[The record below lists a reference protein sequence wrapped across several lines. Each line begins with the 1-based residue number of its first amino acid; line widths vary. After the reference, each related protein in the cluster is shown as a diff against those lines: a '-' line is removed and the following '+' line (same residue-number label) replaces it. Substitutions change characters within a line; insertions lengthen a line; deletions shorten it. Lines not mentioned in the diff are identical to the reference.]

1 MAKLFRKEVAHPMS
15 NGTKNSLGSSREG
28 EKRARR
34 VHTYDC
40 TLRDGEQ
47 CEGITLSLED
57 KLLIV
62 RRLDAFGV
70 DYIEGGFPAS
80 NPKDIAF
87 FEAVRTMPL
96 THARIAAF
104 GSTCKK
110 GVPAAEDQ
118 GLADL
123 LASGAPVV
131 TIVGKTWDAQVTRAL
146 QTTLDENL
154 RMIADSVAH
163 LKAAGRRVVFDAE
176 HFFDGYKANPDYAL
190 ACARAASEA
199 GADSI
204 DLCETNGGALPFEV
218 EQIVA
223 EVARALPDQ
232 ALGIHCHNDS
242 GCAVANT
249 LAAARA
255 GASSV
260 QGTVNGIGE
269 RVGNTDLLTVIANL
283 ELKMGATCVGENNL
297 RNLTSLSQ
305 YVAELCNVS
314 VPAHHPY
321 SGTSAFA
328 HKGGLHASAIA
339 RFPEAYEHARPEA
352 VGNSARMVVSEL
364 AGKASLVQKAAMLD
378 IDLVDANVDVQAIL
392 DNIKEREACG
402 YSYEVADGSL
412 ALLLLRHLGKY
423 QPAFTLESFRVI
435 IDDREDTGALA
446 KDALS
451 EATVKIHVGERRF
464 VATGE
469 GVGPVGA
476 LDAALRLAISECYPE
491 VSALELV
498 DYKVRLLDES
508 QGTNAI
514 TRVTITTADGRGSYG
529 TVGVSENVIEASW
542 NALVES
548 VEYGLL
554 RIR

>member
-1 MAKLFRKEVAHPMS
+1 MGRIY
-15 NGTKNSLGSSREG
+15 
-28 EKRARR
+28 
-34 VHTYDC
+34 TYDS

-57 KLLIV
+57 KLRIV
-62 RRLDAFGV
+62 ERLDAFGV

-87 FEAVRTMPL
+87 FRQVRDLPL
-96 THARIAAF
+96 AHAQVAAF
-104 GSTCKK
+104 GSTCRK
-110 GVPAAEDQ
+110 GVAAADDP

-123 LASGAPVV
+123 LACGAPVV

-146 QTTLDENL
+146 QTTLEENL
-154 RMIADSVAH
+154 RMIADSVAY

-190 ACARAASEA
+190 ACVRAASEA

-218 EQIVA
+218 GDIVA
-223 EVARALPDQ
+223 AVHAALPDQ

-249 LAAARA
+249 LAAVRA
-255 GASSV
+255 GATQV

-269 RVGNTDLLTVIANL
+269 RVGNTDLLTVIADL
-283 ELKMGATCVGENNL
+283 ELKMGAECVGAERL
-297 RNLTSLSQ
+297 CDLTGVAQ

-314 VPAHHPY
+314 LPAHHPY
-321 SGTSAFA
+321 TGASAFA

-339 RFPEAYEHARPEA
+339 RFPEAYEHERPA
-352 VGNSARMVVSEL
+352 SVGNSARMLVSEL
-364 AGKASLVQKAAMLD
+364 AGKASLVQKAASLG
-378 IDLVDANVDVQAIL
+378 IDLAASDADVQAIL
-392 DNIKEREACG
+392 DDIKRREAAG

-412 ALLLLRHLGKY
+412 ALLLMRHLGDY
-423 QPAFTLESFRVI
+423 RPAFTLESFRVI
-435 IDDREDTGALA
+435 VDDHEDTGALA
-446 KDALS
+446 KDAMS
-451 EATVKIHVGERRF
+451 EATIKIQVGDRRF
-464 VATGE
+464 VSTGE
-469 GVGPVGA
+469 GAGPVGA
-476 LDAALRLAISECYPE
+476 LDNALRPAIIESYPQ
-491 VSALELV
+491 VAAMELV

-508 QGTNAI
+508 QGTDAI
-514 TRVTITTADGRGSYG
+514 TRVTITTADERGTWG

-542 NALVES
+542 NALVDS
-548 VEYGLL
+548 IEYGLA
-554 RIR
+554 RCARN

>member
-1 MAKLFRKEVAHPMS
+1 MS
-15 NGTKNSLGSSREG
+15 
-28 EKRARR
+28 RR
-34 VHTYDC
+34 IHTYDS

-57 KLLIV
+57 KLRIV
-62 RRLDAFGV
+62 ERLDAFGI

-87 FEAVRTMPL
+87 FRQVREL
-96 THARIAAF
+96 SLAHAQIAAF
-104 GSTCKK
+104 GSTCRK
-110 GVPAAEDQ
+110 GVAAADDP

-123 LASGAPVV
+123 LACGAPVV

-146 QTTLDENL
+146 QTSLEENL
-154 RMIADSVAH
+154 RMIADSVAY

-176 HFFDGYKANPDYAL
+176 HFFDGYKANSAYAL
-190 ACARAASEA
+190 ACLRAASEA

-218 EQIVA
+218 EEAVA
-223 EVARALPDQ
+223 AVAAALPEQ

-249 LAAARA
+249 LAAVRA
-255 GASSV
+255 GVTQV

-269 RVGNTDLLTVIANL
+269 RVGNTDLLTVIADL
-283 ELKMGATCVGENNL
+283 ELKMGAACVGPDRL
-297 RNLTSLSQ
+297 RDLTGVAQ

-314 VPAHHPY
+314 LPAHHPY
-321 SGTSAFA
+321 TGASAFA

-339 RFPEAYEHARPEA
+339 RFPEAYEHVSPAA
-352 VGNSARMVVSEL
+352 VGNASRTVVSEL
-364 AGKASLVQKAAMLD
+364 AGKASLLSKAAALGFNLEEAGVSTQDVLD
-378 IDLVDANVDVQAIL
+378 D
-392 DNIKEREACG
+392 IKDREAAG
-402 YSYEVADGSL
+402 FTYEVADGSL
-412 ALLLLRHLGKY
+412 GLLLMRHLGLY
-423 QPAFTLESFRVI
+423 APAFTLESFRVI
-435 IDDREDTGALA
+435 VDDREDTGALA

-451 EATVKIHVGERRF
+451 EATVKIHVGDARF

-469 GVGPVGA
+469 STGPVGA
-476 LDAALRLAISECYPE
+476 LDAALRLAIVESYPQ
-491 VSALELV
+491 VAAMELI

-508 QGTNAI
+508 QGTDAI
-514 TRVTITTADGRGSYG
+514 TRVTITATDGVDTWG

-542 NALVES
+542 NALVDS
-548 VEYGLL
+548 LEYGLFL
-554 RIR
+554 ARARA